1 MGLLNRKKRDY
12 TDKFASNISPA
23 AKHAWMKQASQQNLL
38 SQWGEALLRI
48 EELFMNPILYYP
60 EKQPEVLR
68 ELHNLKTEWLKIDRE
83 LLEEN
88 EAETLYDVLHQ
99 EVPALIYRFNI
110 LKSTRN
116 ALNQNHEDDYL
127 SLQKKLEQVFSE
139 VSRVRALADTQ
150 KLARFKNLHPGA
162 PNKHLTKLDW
172 PTFPELPANIQA
184 SLIELRTLWE
194 NQKGKVQTVE
204 DEYLLERIVTDY
216 IPSSVSLYQPF
227 ISDNAELEAAAREAL
242 LSQLQLILGH
252 LQGMSKRSFGEQMKS
267 INAQTQFLK
276 DRLDL

>member
-12 TDKFASNISPA
+12 TEKFESDLSSS
-23 AKHAWMKQASQQNLL
+23 AKHAWVKEVSQQNLL

-48 EELFMNPILYYP
+48 EELFVTPILYYP

-68 ELHNLKTEWLKIDRE
+68 ELNTLKTEWLKIDRE
-83 LLEEN
+83 LLEEE
-88 EAETLYDVLHQ
+88 EAAILYDVLHK
-99 EVPALIYRFNI
+99 EIPALIYRFNL

-116 ALNQNHEDDYL
+116 SLNQNHEDDYL
-127 SLQKKLEQVFSE
+127 NLQKKLERVFSD
-139 VSRVRALADTQ
+139 VSRVRAQADTQ

-162 PNKHLTKLDW
+162 PNTHLTKLDW
-172 PTFPELPANIQA
+172 PTFPGLPAEIQTT
-184 SLIELRTLWE
+184 LDELHTLWGS
-194 NQKGKVQTVE
+194 QKGKVQTVE

-216 IPSSVSLYQPF
+216 IPSSVSLYKPF
-227 ISDNAELEAAAREAL
+227 ISDSEELEATAREAL
-242 LSQLQLILGH
+242 LSQLQLITGH
-252 LQGMSKRSFGEQMKS
+252 LQSMSKRSFGEQMKS